1 MPAFVVKKT
10 DHATYPPSATTAHS
24 AAPQVE
30 GSNPPSKS
38 PEPATPLPLN
48 KPEPRSP
55 VPSPSVPIPALHPQG
70 EGVEHP
76 HPHPSP
82 PRPRIP
88 ACPAGLIKKDCVG
101 MYWPTPEFGP
111 PGPLFCTKAPEL
123 SASGPALFKAS
134 SPNPKRPISPAGF
147 KGIAV
152 GFGISDDLS
161 MPQGKKTP
169 PRQRPRSAGDSN
181 L

>member
-88 ACPAGLIKKDCVG
+88 ACPAGVSRYEVVG
-101 MYWPTPEFGP
+101 MYRPTPGFSGPPSLVFGP
-111 PGPLFCTKAPEL
+111 EATTGICGLICGGPGRMDSPALALSVLAPAVSPIACWLQFWNQLPQFCHQLFDQGLFCAQ
-123 SASGPALFKAS
+123 
-134 SPNPKRPISPAGF
+134 
-147 KGIAV
+147 V
-152 GFGISDDLS
+152 
-161 MPQGKKTP
+161 
-169 PRQRPRSAGDSN
+169 
-181 L
+181 